1 MPFGWKVPLVPFAT
15 AIGRIFQTE
24 NPDSASDWKEDGLW
38 AQVTQALGFGNTYNN
53 RRRLKNFWSR
63 HRQEIERL
71 TKKDDLE
78 LTSPTLWTAASREV
92 EEPAEPLDAGSE
104 REVEAIEDHLV
115 HSQGVENGPGHPA
128 AVSSKDAPWHDMTLR
143 PNPTQKRFSGYVTM
157 PNPAKREKEEA
168 SDTGASGQSSTIH
181 IVISSESEAEDEA
194 VDFTRLEISDED
206 MSRLM
211 PTKWLNDKII
221 NVYMEM
227 IVQRGKLQ
235 GKPKVHAFDTYF
247 YTKLMNEG
255 PSSLERWTQKTDI
268 FTMDL
273 VLVPIHLEVHWCMAV
288 IDIRRKCIKYYDSMG
303 GPNDDGINALW

>member
-128 AVSSKDAPWHDMTLR
+128 AVSSKD
-143 PNPTQKRFSGYVTM
+143 
-157 PNPAKREKEEA
+157 
-168 SDTGASGQSSTIH
+168 
-181 IVISSESEAEDEA
+181 
-194 VDFTRLEISDED
+194 
-206 MSRLM
+206 
-211 PTKWLNDKII
+211 II

-303 GPNDDGINALW
+303 GPNDDGINALWKYLEVEHERKTGKKLDLSKWTSLYPENIPKQTNSSDCGVFACQYAECETRDAAITFTQADIPKFRRQMASEIKNKKLESPP